1 MIEHSAL
8 RIPHGIADPE
18 GNVAYVVGPEG
29 LIHCLELGSGEI
41 LARTDF
47 PASPL
52 TIDRGTL
59 IGWRPA
65 PGQPNA
71 VRLFAAVRQGNVLR
85 MKWEKTLYLPDWV
98 EVDSLEANR
107 FTLEATI
114 ESKLV
119 VVTWEAHSRYR
130 GGAPPPP
137 QVEEAATHE
146 ERRTVRLDP
155 ETGAAVGQERTE
167 PALSLEEQVLP
178 EVPPTMRIVPYRS
191 GTSWVTQS
199 WRVGSAD
206 AFLAR
211 TVKEPGIVLVRHD
224 PAGAAGPSEIRLT
237 NDPAAE
243 AAVTPDGR
251 MVFIHEPGGDAPAW
265 HVFSAETGDRITRLP
280 FDPGTEGVAVVNDQ
294 VLYLVVK
301 DRGGTRRRSLRS
313 RNLQTG
319 EAMWSF
325 LLSEETLR
333 APPPLRP

>member
-8 RIPHGIADPE
+8 KIPHGIADPE
-18 GNVAYVVGPEG
+18 ENVAYVVGPEG
-29 LIHCLELGSGEI
+29 FITCLALESGKSLG
-41 LARTDF
+41 RTDF

-52 TIDRGTL
+52 TIYGGML

-65 PGQPNA
+65 PDQPNA
-71 VRLFAAVRQGNVLR
+71 VRLFAAARKGKGLHL
-85 MKWEKTLYLPDWV
+85 KWKEALELPGWV
-98 EVDSLEANR
+98 EVGSLEPGQ
-107 FTLEATI
+107 FTLGATI
-114 ESKLV
+114 EGKRV
-119 VVTWEAHSRYR
+119 VATWEAHSRYR
-130 GGAPPPP
+130 GGAPPPA
-137 QVEEAATHE
+137 QVEDAASHD

-155 ETGAAVGQERTE
+155 ETGAAVEQERAE
-167 PALSLEEQVLP
+167 PAPSLEEQVLP
-178 EVPPTMRIVPYRS
+178 EMPPTMRIVPYRS
-191 GTSWVTQS
+191 GTSWVTRS

-211 TVKEPGIVLVRHD
+211 TAKEPGIVLVRRD
-224 PAGAAGPSEIRLT
+224 PAGAARGSEIRLT
-237 NDPAAE
+237 DDPAAE

-251 MVFIHEPGGDAPAW
+251 MIFVHEPGGDAPAW

-294 VLYLVVK
+294 VLYEVVE
-301 DRGGTRRRSLRS
+301 DRGGTRRRTLRS

-325 LLSEETLR
+325 LLGEETLR